1 MCLIVFAW
9 QVVPGVPL
17 IAAANRDEFYDRDT
31 TPAAPWSDAPH
42 IYAGRDL
49 KAGGSWMGITRPTP
63 AGDGAAGDAAGGALP
78 ALRADCGGGDAAQ
91 ATPVAS
97 ARGGSAAS
105 APSRFAAI
113 TNVRNPPEHN
123 PLAPSRG
130 QLVAGFLAGAM
141 SAQEYVAQIAPGA
154 AEYNGFN
161 LVLCDG
167 KELVWYSNKG
177 GDDPR
182 NGQPLE
188 PGIYGL
194 SNALLDSAWPKVLKT
209 KAQFASLLC
218 LGAPEDAYF
227 EMLSDTTLAPDMR
240 LPETGVPLE
249 LERLLSAVKI
259 ESPNYGTRSSTVV
272 KLYADAPAELHEV
285 QIR

>member
-31 TPAAPWSDAPH
+31 TPAAPWPDAPH

-49 KAGGSWMGITRPTP
+49 KAGGSWMGITRH
-63 AGDGAAGDAAGGALP
+63 GAASAP
-78 ALRADCGGGDAAQ
+78 QSMPRADCGGGDTPAAG
-91 ATPVAS
+91 AGTIA
-97 ARGGSAAS
+97 GG
-105 APSRFAAI
+105 PSRFAAI
-113 TNVRNPPEHN
+113 TNVRNPQEHN

-141 SAQEYVAQIAPGA
+141 TAREYVAQIAAGA
-154 AEYNGFN
+154 GEYNGFN

-177 GDDPR
+177 AHDPR
-182 NGQPLE
+182 NGRPLE

-227 EMLSDTTLAPDMR
+227 EMLSDTTRAPDMR

-272 KLYADAPAELHEV
+272 KLYADAPAELHEL

>member
-31 TPAAPWSDAPH
+31 TPAAPWADAPH

-49 KAGGSWMGITRPTP
+49 KAGGSWMGITRPAETGEAAP
-63 AGDGAAGDAAGGALP
+63 AALP
-78 ALRADCGGGDAAQ
+78 DLRAECGGGDA
-91 ATPVAS
+91 PAS
-97 ARGGSAAS
+97 ATAASAS

-113 TNVRNPPEHN
+113 TNVRNPQEHN

-130 QLVAGFLAGAM
+130 QLVADFLAAGM
-141 SAQEYVAQIAPGA
+141 TAQEYVALIAPRA
-154 AEYNGFN
+154 SEYNGFN

-177 GDDPR
+177 NDDPR
-182 NGQPLE
+182 NGRPLE

-227 EMLSDTTLAPDMR
+227 EMLSDTARAPDMR

>member
-17 IAAANRDEFYDRDT
+17 IAAANRDEFYDRAAA
-31 TPAAPWSDAPH
+31 PAASWPDAPH
-42 IYAGRDL
+42 IFAGRDL
-49 KAGGSWMGITRPTP
+49 KAGGSWMGVTRPTAEGP
-63 AGDGAAGDAAGGALP
+63 AN
-78 ALRADCGGGDAAQ
+78 
-91 ATPVAS
+91 S
-97 ARGGSAAS
+97 
-105 APSRFAAI
+105 PSRFAAI
-113 TNVRNPPEHN
+113 TNVRNPQEHN

-130 QLVAGFLAGAM
+130 RLVADFLAGAM
-141 SAQEYVAQIAPGA
+141 TAQEYVAQIAPQAG
-154 AEYNGFN
+154 EYNGFN
-161 LVLCDG
+161 LVLCDN

-182 NGQPLE
+182 NGKPLE

-227 EMLSDTTLAPDMR
+227 EMLSDTTRAPDMR

-272 KLYADAPAELHEV
+272 KLYADAPAELNEV

>member
-17 IAAANRDEFYDRDT
+17 IAAANRDEFYDRAAA
-31 TPAAPWSDAPH
+31 PAAPWPDAPH
-42 IYAGRDL
+42 IFAGRDL
-49 KAGGSWMGITRPTP
+49 KAGGSWMGVTRPT
-63 AGDGAAGDAAGGALP
+63 GEDA
-78 ALRADCGGGDAAQ
+78 Q
-91 ATPVAS
+91 NS
-97 ARGGSAAS
+97 
-105 APSRFAAI
+105 PSRFAAI
-113 TNVRNPPEHN
+113 TNVRNPQEHN

-130 QLVAGFLAGAM
+130 RLVADFLAGAM
-141 SAQEYVAQIAPGA
+141 TAQEYVAQIEAQAGQ
-154 AEYNGFN
+154 YNGFN

-177 GDDPR
+177 EDDPR
-182 NGQPLE
+182 NGKPLE
-188 PGIYGL
+188 AGIYGL

-218 LGAPEDAYF
+218 LGAPEDAFF
-227 EMLSDTTLAPDMR
+227 EMLSDTTRAPDMR

-272 KLYADAPAELHEV
+272 KLYADAPAELNEV

>member
-31 TPAAPWSDAPH
+31 TPAAAWPDAPQ
-42 IYAGRDL
+42 IFAGRDL
-49 KAGGSWMGITRPTP
+49 KAGGSWMGITRPGTAAASEAQPMPRAECGAGEQPAAHPPPYP
-63 AGDGAAGDAAGGALP
+63 AG
-78 ALRADCGGGDAAQ
+78 
-91 ATPVAS
+91 
-97 ARGGSAAS
+97 S
-105 APSRFAAI
+105 APSRFAAL
-113 TNVRNPPEHN
+113 TNVRQPRDHN

-130 QLVAGFLAGAM
+130 QLVADFLAGAM
-141 SAQEYVAQIAPGA
+141 TAQEYVAQIAPGA
-154 AEYNGFN
+154 AQYNGFN

-177 GDDPR
+177 EEDPR
-182 NGQPLE
+182 NGKALE

-227 EMLSDTTLAPDMR
+227 EMLSDTTRAPDMR

-249 LERLLSAVKI
+249 LERVLSAVKI

-272 KLYADAPAELHEV
+272 KLYADSPAELHEI